1 MEKPSYHI
9 ESSLDAEWHFFK
21 SISQDKIIEKAVV
34 FNQVDSENGIYE
46 LIFGDLE
53 NGFVNVKNVSDN
65 QDMSMVLS
73 TVIKTIY
80 LFFERNPQKT
90 VTFMGSSTSRNRL
103 YRAIIS
109 KLISQVSNKIEVF
122 GTNFEGFDEPFAK
135 EKDYFAFKLKL
146 KNGKY

>member
-1 MEKPSYHI
+1 MEKPTYHI

-21 SISQDKIIEKAVV
+21 SISQQKIIEKAVV
-34 FNQVDSENGIYE
+34 FNQVDKENGIYE

-53 NGFVNVKNVSDN
+53 DGLVNVKNVSDN
-65 QDMSMVLS
+65 QDMHLILA
-73 TVIKTIY
+73 TVVKTIY

-90 VTFMGSSTSRNRL
+90 VSFMGSSDSRNRL

-109 KLISQVSNKIEVF
+109 KFAISVSSNFEVF
-122 GTNFEGFDEPFAK
+122 GTNFDGIDELFI
-135 EKDYFAFKLKL
+135 ENKDYFAFKIKL

>member
-1 MEKPSYHI
+1 MEKPRYHI

-21 SISQDKIIEKAVV
+21 SISQNKTIEKAVV

-53 NGFVNVKNVSDN
+53 NGFVNVKTVSDN
-65 QDMSMVLS
+65 QDMSLVLA
-73 TVIKTIY
+73 TVIKTIF
-80 LFFERNPQKT
+80 LFLERNPEKP
-90 VTFMGSSTSRNRL
+90 VIFMGSSIARNRI

-109 KLISQVSNKIEVF
+109 KFISETDNNFEVF
-122 GTNFEGFDEPFAK
+122 GTNFEGVDEVFINQ
-135 EKDYFAFKLKL
+135 KDYFAFKIKL